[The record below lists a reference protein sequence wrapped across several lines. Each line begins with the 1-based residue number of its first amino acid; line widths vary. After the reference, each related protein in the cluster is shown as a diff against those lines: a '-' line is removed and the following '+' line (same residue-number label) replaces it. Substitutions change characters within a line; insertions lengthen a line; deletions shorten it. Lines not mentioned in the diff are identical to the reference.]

1 MTITIHVTGNPAPQ
15 GSKSYKGTTRTGR
28 AILVESSNRLKPWRA
43 HVAAQVRTAMR
54 GHQPFDGP
62 IHINLEFVMP
72 RPKNTPKRPP
82 TPPATKRP
90 DIDKLAR
97 AVLDAITAIC
107 YHDDSQVTHLN
118 NTKRI
123 AEPDELAGVTITIK
137 TADPPTYCL
146 RCGIPHTTPC
156 MRDDNK

>member
-1 MTITIHVTGNPAPQ
+1 MTITIRVDGNPAPQ
-15 GSKSYKGTTRTGR
+15 GSKSFKGHASNGR
-28 AILVESSNRLKPWRA
+28 AILVESSSRLKPWRA
-43 HVAAQVRTAMR
+43 HVGAAARNAMR
-54 GHQPFDGP
+54 GQQPFDGP
-62 IHINLEFVMP
+62 IHIDLEFVMP
-72 RPKNTPKRPP
+72 RPKNTPKTRS

-123 AEPDELAGVTITIK
+123 AEPDEPAGVTITIK
-137 TADPPTYCL
+137 TAEPPTYCL
-146 RCGIPHTTPC
+146 RCGIPHTTEC
-156 MRDDNK
+156 KRGTNT